1 MKISYLKSS
10 PSMIEVLK
18 NDYETF
24 IIQNYKFNH
33 LGLFH
38 DKENIYAVIQ
48 NYKEFNT
55 TLDEIQELYNYRFK
69 NAGVPGPTFTEEVKD
84 NYIKIDLRNIYEKVN
99 LFGQPFN
106 AFEFNNSIRIAIPSK
121 FHPFHVDMK
130 WSDNSFTFTFNKE
143 LTPNETDEI
152 ILI

>member
-18 NDYETF
+18 NNYEAF

-38 DKENIYAVIQ
+38 DEDSIYAVIQ
-48 NYKEFNT
+48 NYKESNT

-69 NAGVPGPTFTEEVKD
+69 TAGVPGPTFTEEVKD
-84 NYIKIDLRNIYEKVN
+84 NHIKIDLRNTYEKVS

-106 AFEFNNSIRIAIPSK
+106 AFEFNNNIRIAIPSK

-143 LTPNETDEI
+143 LTPNDI
-152 ILI
+152 